1 MAVAVE
7 AGADHHVRLVES
19 AEQGVQVARI
29 MLTVGIDLDDDVVV
43 TPLREA
49 EPRAH
54 RTPDAQVA
62 GQRQDRCAGPAGD
75 TGGVIG
81 RAVVDHKH
89 VRVRSHLA
97 HFFDDVADRRLFVPR
112 RDDDEQSACTRE
124 WHVAQRMSPHRG
136 VVVACPKS
144 CSLTA
149 VPRVFP
155 RTRWATGLA
164 LIALLGLA
172 VRLVYVLW
180 FFRYPMVAGGDA
192 FYYHAGAN
200 LLVEGHG
207 FIQPTDYFQEHWTVQ
222 AAEHPPLYILYL
234 AIPSIVGLKSVL
246 AHQLA
251 TCLLGVATVVFMDTR
266 AWRIVGP
273 KTGLAAAFLAAVY
286 PNFWAN
292 DGLVLSE
299 TLAQLTTVI
308 VILLAYRFWERRDRA
323 SALWLGV
330 GLGLVI
336 LSRAESVLLLV
347 LVVVPL
353 AVGMRSF
360 PWRRRWVWWPPAGWQ
375 RFSSSARGWGTTS
388 PDSSI
393 RSRSAPGSTNLEVV
407 QLRRRLVGSGRASG
421 HCRV

>member
-1 MAVAVE
+1 M
-7 AGADHHVRLVES
+7 
-19 AEQGVQVARI
+19 
-29 MLTVGIDLDDDVVV
+29 
-43 TPLREA
+43 
-49 EPRAH
+49 
-54 RTPDAQVA
+54 
-62 GQRQDRCAGPAGD
+62 
-75 TGGVIG
+75 
-81 RAVVDHKH
+81 
-89 VRVRSHLA
+89 
-97 HFFDDVADRRLFVPR
+97 
-112 RDDDEQSACTRE
+112 
-124 WHVAQRMSPHRG
+124 
-136 VVVACPKS
+136 
-144 CSLTA
+144 
-149 VPRVFP
+149 
-155 RTRWATGLA
+155 
-164 LIALLGLA
+164 
-172 VRLVYVLW
+172 RLVYILG
-180 FFRYPMVAGGDA
+180 FRYPMVAGGDT
-192 FYYHAGAN
+192 FYYHWGAN

-251 TCLLGVATVVFMDTR
+251 TCLLGVATVVLMGYAGR
-266 AWRIVGP
+266 RIVGP
-273 KTGLAAAFLAAVY
+273 ETGLAAALLAAVY

-360 PWRRRWVWWPPAGWQ
+360 SWRRRAGLVATCWVATISRYRPVGGVQPHPFRASGHHQ
-375 RFSSSARGWGTTS
+375 HRAR
-388 PDSSI
+388 P
-393 RSRSAPGSTNLEVV
+393 NLEVV
-407 QLRRRLVGSGRASG
+407 QLRRRLVRAL
-421 HCRV
+421 